1 MEGRKEYSTP
11 LLLIALL
18 VLERSENSFSLEV
31 VVFVFVLVSERE
43 DWNPDQS
50 RGGRGKQDS
59 QIECIV
65 EMKWSCR

>member
-18 VLERSENSFSLEV
+18 VLERSENSFSVEVV

-43 DWNPDQS
+43 DWNPDK
-50 RGGRGKQDS
+50 R
-59 QIECIV
+59 
-65 EMKWSCR
+65 W